1 MIKSVINTENKTFT
15 FEFEGEQAITNYIN
29 SFVETSSIQILVNGL
44 IENFTD
50 EEQRDAYKC
59 ILKSNRHYETIID
72 AIYKMKNNEKVIY
85 TAKFIDNTDLFEH
98 SLYPYF
104 NSLKLNQQN

>member
-1 MIKSVINTENKTFT
+1 MIKSVIDIENKTFT
-15 FEFEGEQAITNYIN
+15 FEFEGEHAITNYIN
-29 SFVETSSIQILVNGL
+29 CFVETSSIQILVNGL

-85 TAKFIDNTDLFEH
+85 TAKFTDNTDLFEH

-104 NSLKLNQQN
+104 NSLKLNQ